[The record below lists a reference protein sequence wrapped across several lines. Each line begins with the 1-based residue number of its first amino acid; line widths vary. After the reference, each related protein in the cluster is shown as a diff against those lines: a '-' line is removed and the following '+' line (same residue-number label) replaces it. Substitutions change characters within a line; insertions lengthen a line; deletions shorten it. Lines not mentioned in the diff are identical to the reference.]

1 MANINFQNGVTP
13 INDTNLNAIQEISVY
28 STNELVIGKWIDGKP
43 LYRKVLS
50 FGALPN
56 NSTKSVAHNISNL
69 KRIVKL
75 EGFAGS
81 SQNLG
86 GITLPHATATPTAL
100 YADTTKVNVKTTSD
114 ATAYTETYIYIYYT
128 KSTD

>member
-1 MANINFQNGVTP
+1 MANINFQNGIIP
-13 INDTNLNAIQEISVY
+13 INDTNLNVIQEISVY
-28 STNELVIGKWIDGKP
+28 STNELEIGKWIDGKP
-43 LYRKVLS
+43 LYRKVIS

-56 NSTKSVAHNISNL
+56 NTTKSMAHNISNL
-69 KRIVKL
+69 KRVVKL

-86 GITLPHATATPTAL
+86 GITLPHATSNPIAL
-100 YADTTKVNVKTTSD
+100 YADDLTVSVKTSSD

>member
-1 MANINFQNGVTP
+1 MANINFQNGIIP
-13 INDTNLNAIQEISVY
+13 INDTNLNVIQEISVY
-28 STNELVIGKWIDGKP
+28 STNELEIGKWIDGKP
-43 LYRKVLS
+43 LYRKVIS

-56 NSTKSVAHNISNL
+56 DTTKSVAHSISNL
-69 KRIVKL
+69 KRVVKL

-100 YADTTKVNVKTTSD
+100 YADTTNVNVKTTSD
-114 ATAYTETYIYIYYT
+114 ATVYTETYIYIYYT

>member
-13 INDTNLNAIQEISVY
+13 ISDTNLNSIQEISVY
-28 STNELVIGKWIDGKP
+28 STNETEIGLWIDGKP
-43 LYRKVLS
+43 LYRKVIS

-56 NSTKSVAHNISNL
+56 DTTKSVAHNISNL
-69 KRIVKL
+69 KRIIKL

-86 GITLPHATATPTAL
+86 GITLPHATSTPIAL
-100 YADTTKVNVKTTSD
+100 YADNTNVNVKTNND
-114 ATAYTETYIYIYYT
+114 ATAYTEAYVYVYYT
-128 KSTD
+128 KTTD

>member
-1 MANINFQNGVTP
+1 MANINFQNGITP
-13 INDTNLNAIQEISVY
+13 ISDTNLNSIQEISVY
-28 STNELVIGKWIDGKP
+28 STNELEIGKWIDGKP
-43 LYRKVLS
+43 LYRKVIS

-56 NSTKSVAHNISNL
+56 NSTKSVAHSISNL

-86 GITLPHATATPTAL
+86 GITLPHATSTPIAL
-100 YADTTKVNVKTTSD
+100 FADNTNVNIKTNNN
-114 ATAYTETYIYIYYT
+114 ATAYTEAYVYVYYT
-128 KSTD
+128 KTTD

>member
-56 NSTKSVAHNISNL
+56 NSTKSVAHNVSNL

-86 GITLPHATATPTAL
+86 GITLPHATATPIAL
-100 YADTTKVNVKTTSD
+100 YADTTNVNVKTSSD
-114 ATAYTETYIYIYYT
+114 ATAYTKTYIYIYYT

>member
-1 MANINFQNGVTP
+1 MANINFQNGIIP
-13 INDTNLNAIQEISVY
+13 INDTNLNVIQEISVY
-28 STNELVIGKWIDGKP
+28 STNELEIGKWIDGKP
-43 LYRKVLS
+43 LYRKVIS

-56 NSTKSVAHNISNL
+56 DTTKSVAHNISNL
-69 KRIVKL
+69 KRVVKL

-100 YADTTKVNVKTTSD
+100 YADTTNVNVKTTSD
-114 ATAYTETYIYIYYT
+114 ATVYTETYIYIYYT

>member
-43 LYRKVLS
+43 LYRKVIS

-81 SQNLG
+81 SQSLG

-100 YADTTKVNVKTTSD
+100 YADTTNINVKTTSD